1 MVGADLD
8 LQQQLVDEN
17 VAREMSMSMKR
28 VLLDIEEMAVP
39 TIAIINGTALGGG
52 LEIALACDYRVA
64 DQECRQIGLPEVKV
78 GVLPGGGGTV
88 RLPRLIGLNA
98 AATMILTARTLDA
111 SSALRL
117 GLVSHVFAR
126 TQWPSEASRPEWLEE
141 LTALWKVRPL
151 PSLTAVTKYPRHW
164 LGNTWA
170 EQRALQW
177 ASNRAFASKVN
188 GRFPAPY
195 AALDALLACWN
206 SPYEEAF
213 AIEARAYSKLVV
225 TPEAK
230 SIISLFLGSRRCK
243 KRALACVNGEA
254 EQNESENLKFAVTVV
269 GAGYM
274 GTGITQALLHR
285 GIPTSLVDVSEQQ
298 LQSAQEG
305 VRRLFASKGMAE
317 AVIDKKM
324 AGLTPSGSLAEGV
337 QKSMTHSDCQHVVIE
352 CATEALPVK
361 QELLR
366 AVEKLDPRAV
376 FATNTS
382 TLMIASVSNDC
393 EKPENAVGLHFFVRQ
408 NMVCSTA
415 GARWR
420 VCSRVLSP
428 HGGMA
433 HNCGANVS
441 SSHVSPHHHR
451 VCLVLTRRTPTSTSR
466 RPWRSSRASLLR
478 PPLSVRWCCSAP
490 DLARQPSAV
499 ATRPGLSSTGLL
511 ERCIAPLR
519 VSWSWAV
526 PRWGA

>member
-111 SSALRL
+111 SSALRM

-126 TQWPSEASRPEWLEE
+126 TQWPSAASRPEWLEE

-415 GARWR
+415 GARWPR
-420 VCSRVLSP
+420 MAGWLTTAVPMSLPRMFLLITIVC
-428 HGGMA
+428 
-433 HNCGANVS
+433 
-441 SSHVSPHHHR
+441 R

-478 PPLSVRWCCSAP
+478 PPLSMRWCSSAP